1 MQKLFTLSVWL
12 YTQASLFLSRCCSFV
27 FDLQCNVFISLSSI
41 VSLCLVLTS
50 LYYRSSFSLRFFLN
64 FTSCN
69 KWENVH
75 SAINPLKNTSVDWIS
90 HNVWCFSQDVS
101 FCLLPITQLM
111 LSKTCYILGVS
122 IFFSIIGYKSLCIP
136 LYFNTISTVK
146 LLIKLI
152 I

>member
-1 MQKLFTLSVWL
+1 
-12 YTQASLFLSRCCSFV
+12 LFLIFSVMFSFLCLPSSRCVLYWRCLYIIVLHFH
-27 FDLQCNVFISLSSI
+27 LVFI
-41 VSLCLVLTS
+41 
-50 LYYRSSFSLRFFLN
+50 N

-75 SAINPLKNTSVDWIS
+75 SAINPLKNSSVDWIS

-111 LSKTCYILGVS
+111 LSKTCYIFGVL

>member
-1 MQKLFTLSVWL
+1 
-12 YTQASLFLSRCCSFV
+12 LFLIFSVMFSFLCLPSSRCVLYWRCLYIIVLHFH
-27 FDLQCNVFISLSSI
+27 LVFI
-41 VSLCLVLTS
+41 
-50 LYYRSSFSLRFFLN
+50 N

-75 SAINPLKNTSVDWIS
+75 SAINPLKNSSVDWIS
-90 HNVWCFSQDVS
+90 HNVLCFSQDVS

-111 LSKTCYILGVS
+111 LSKTCYIFGVL

>member
-1 MQKLFTLSVWL
+1 MFLIFSVMF
-12 YTQASLFLSRCCSFV
+12 SFLCLPSSRCVLYWRCLYIIVLHFH
-27 FDLQCNVFISLSSI
+27 LVFI
-41 VSLCLVLTS
+41 
-50 LYYRSSFSLRFFLN
+50 N

-75 SAINPLKNTSVDWIS
+75 SAINPLKNSSVDWIS

-111 LSKTCYILGVS
+111 LSKTCYILGVL